1 VVPPRFEA
9 DDTQD
14 DGQGKER
21 FGAGDCA
28 KNAGFRLSFWEPA
41 SGEAEPGST
50 KQGEQQTN
58 NSGKNSRPLLPT
70 CAGIAR
76 VLPILVERFR
86 RDDRT
91 EAAPSPG
98 GNCGT
103 WDLNVPSNGH
113 CATTNDVFAKAMVVG
128 ASRPRRVRDGGCHPR
143 RITCTS
149 ENLNDIEEAALAN
162 KKFRMSAYTA
172 GLFIKVPGTSQG
184 DIAPARGAVILI
196 TSSSR
201 RWVCR
206 ARISPT

>member
-1 VVPPRFEA
+1 M
-9 DDTQD
+9 
-14 DGQGKER
+14 
-21 FGAGDCA
+21 
-28 KNAGFRLSFWEPA
+28 
-41 SGEAEPGST
+41 
-50 KQGEQQTN
+50 
-58 NSGKNSRPLLPT
+58 
-70 CAGIAR
+70 
-76 VLPILVERFR
+76 LPILVERFR
-86 RDDRT
+86 RDDRA
-91 EAAPSPG
+91 EAASSPG
-98 GNCGT
+98 GNGGT
-103 WDLNVPSNGH
+103 WDLNVPGNGH

-201 RWVCR
+201 RWVRR